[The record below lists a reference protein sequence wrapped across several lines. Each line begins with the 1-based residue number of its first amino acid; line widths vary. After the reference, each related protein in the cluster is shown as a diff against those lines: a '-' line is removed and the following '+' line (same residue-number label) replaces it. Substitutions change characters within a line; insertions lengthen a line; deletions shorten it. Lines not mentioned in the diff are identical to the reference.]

1 MRQSNFSKQLT
12 KFCTKI
18 NTIFTLSTYSDD
30 FSITYFGNSVCLQK
44 LSNFIPRKGLKT
56 WEIVIFKKIPKCW
69 FYEVIVQLSYAGIWC
84 ANPVFLYALIL
95 KKVAQCHGFTENILQ
110 LVTCLKMMMKNIL
123 INFYAFDITNFLLR
137 MEQAFTICI
146 FFS

>member
-1 MRQSNFSKQLT
+1 M
-12 KFCTKI
+12 
-18 NTIFTLSTYSDD
+18 
-30 FSITYFGNSVCLQK
+30 
-44 LSNFIPRKGLKT
+44 
-56 WEIVIFKKIPKCW
+56 
-69 FYEVIVQLSYAGIWC
+69 QLSYTRIWC

-146 FFS
+146 FFLKEIYLFWITYPTR

>member
-1 MRQSNFSKQLT
+1 MLILAS
-12 KFCTKI
+12 
-18 NTIFTLSTYSDD
+18 
-30 FSITYFGNSVCLQK
+30 
-44 LSNFIPRKGLKT
+44 
-56 WEIVIFKKIPKCW
+56 

-146 FFS
+146 FS